1 MNKQKFD
8 DKCKALYAH
17 EDDMLAQ
24 MQEYIKPYNEEL
36 NKIGLKAECRLL
48 WLYPDEV
55 DEDKML
61 LTSRRE
67 IYRKRPYAC
76 EMYIGIGSIDFDF
89 DNDEEDDN
97 GITISEIFSAYSLT
111 IWRGWA
117 FTKCDC
123 KLLRKE
129 FDKIYPDV
137 KNFGIEYVKKKYKF
151 RTY

>member
-1 MNKQKFD
+1 MNKQKFAE
-8 DKCKALYAH
+8 KCSALYAY
-17 EDDMLAQ
+17 EDEELAK

-48 WLYPDEV
+48 WYYPDEK

-67 IYRKRPYAC
+67 IYRKRPYVC
-76 EMYIGIGSIDFDF
+76 DMHIGIGSIDFDF
-89 DNDEEDDN
+89 DLDSCDDN
-97 GITISEIFSAYSLT
+97 GISISYSVSVYGLT
-111 IWRGWA
+111 FWRGWA
-117 FTKCDC
+117 FTKRASNRLC
-123 KLLRKE
+123 KEIDR
-129 FDKIYPDV
+129 ICPDV